1 MGFSEEQIEALYK
14 EHNEMDYYPQL
25 VKEMESGASLVLCL
39 TGEDALSEWKKA
51 IGPADPKE
59 FDKEE
64 DYLRSKYMVEGS
76 GVNLLHGSDNS
87 DQAENELRAFFQLE
101 QTLAI
106 IKPEGFQFKDRII
119 SQFEDEG
126 LMLSHM
132 KMIDL
137 DTETAEEIYK
147 SKEEAPFFD
156 NLINHLTSGPC
167 LAVVLS
173 AENAVRKLRKLIGP
187 VDPVRAR
194 KLKPKSLRARFGYSV
209 MLNSVH
215 GVSTERDAEYYINFL
230 FGATHFE
237 WDGYMVLDPMKALEV
252 PVNRVLP
259 RMRDLADEDPEPD
272 SEALDEAEFQI
283 PRIPV
288 PCLFWRKKEKRKRR
302 LKLKDWQPR
311 KLKEL
316 RQKQHKKL
324 RRKTMSQM
332 NKKPKKHKKSFTSI
346 LFINTV
352 IFDAWF

>member
-1 MGFSEEQIEALYK
+1 
-14 EHNEMDYYPQL
+14 
-25 VKEMESGASLVLCL
+25 
-39 TGEDALSEWKKA
+39 
-51 IGPADPKE
+51 
-59 FDKEE
+59 
-64 DYLRSKYMVEGS
+64 MVEGS

-272 SEALDEAEFQI
+272 SEALDEAEFSDSED
-283 PRIPV
+283 PGP
-288 PCLFWRKKEKRKRR
+288 LFVLEEKRKAEAAIEAER
-302 LKLKDWQPR
+302 LAAAEAERAAAEAAQEAEKKDDVPNEQ
-311 KLKEL
+311 ET
-316 RQKQHKKL
+316 QE
-324 RRKTMSQM
+324 T
-332 NKKPKKHKKSFTSI
+332 
-346 LFINTV
+346 
-352 IFDAWF
+352 